1 MTTDQSILPY
11 ATATITSL
19 IDDDGTITSTV
30 ILNIES
36 TITNNGTTMI
46 TYLETK
52 TSSSSPVT
60 VTAIT
65 WTMKTDSTTIN
76 DSETGDTTT
85 MESTSAT
92 TDFTATIDST
102 TTDTAS
108 TPTTF
113 NTVTDSTIW
122 APYVVPCGNTTHM
135 SAPNGSCV
143 PKIEV
148 QAITVDTLR
157 RNDTNSSVIAENLS
171 LYISSIT
178 NSNTTSNSSNTL
190 TVNEIDTLIS
200 RINDTNITIN
210 TADSILVAQQPNQ
223 GDNIIVLG
231 ASFTRGVGGK
241 VVNTANKENV
251 TNSHLSTAAI
261 ISNQS
266 LTGVISLN
274 MLIIDKPTTY
284 ENIDNSTNKTL
295 ASSVIVMS
303 IRRDS
308 SASVPMNISLYF
320 QVLNEYKP
328 NLSADYFCSFYDTTN
343 FTWNEFGCTKP
354 QYSPTFDR
362 YECNCNHTTSFALI
376 WLPKVPLTRYLNAQ
390 DIASLVFQS
399 ISICCFL
406 AIIIHAIVIRIRD
419 SKMSLRTYDLP
430 PLISCGTTMIL
441 FVFYIALAMT
451 VYTKETYDDENQ
463 CFLSSSV
470 LMFFVYFFLI
480 FMLCTKTSVA
490 YFDYLRFVYLFP
502 PPPYQQLLIMLVAS
516 FFVSITW
523 VAFAAGFNS
532 NSSFHITQ
540 LYPYKLCWFTRPAIY
555 YFLTIPV
562 GLFLI
567 INIFIFIRVAQRMVS
582 HARNATVH
590 HGSFERRKQC
600 VILLLFS
607 CATQGIGWLFGPF
620 LTIAT
625 PEAANVLGWFFIIF
639 NGLEGLWVII
649 LYAII
654 RLERIGE
661 QIRILPAENIR
672 KSRTSK
678 LTTSKDKKSFEE
690 ENEKEDRRITR
701 DTEVR
706 YQNRRKQTSRSF
718 DDFRDIVMMDPDV
731 DDHSETSFC

>member
-1 MTTDQSILPY
+1 MESTP
-11 ATATITSL
+11 AIT
-19 IDDDGTITSTV
+19 TSTAP
-30 ILNIES
+30 IGS
-36 TITNNGTTMI
+36 TTMDI
-46 TYLETK
+46 TALQ
-52 TSSSSPVT
+52 T
-60 VTAIT
+60 VFPTT
-65 WTMKTDSTTIN
+65 TDSTDMDTSLTTLDSTEANGSITI
-76 DSETGDTTT
+76 DTTKTTLGSTVTSGSASMDTTT
-85 MESTSAT
+85 TAPDSEATSEFTSRDTITTMLGST
-92 TDFTATIDST
+92 
-102 TTDTAS
+102 
-108 TPTTF
+108 
-113 NTVTDSTIW
+113 
-122 APYVVPCGNTTHM
+122 
-135 SAPNGSCV
+135 
-143 PKIEV
+143 
-148 QAITVDTLR
+148 AITVDTLR

-231 ASFTRGVGGK
+231 ASFTRGVGGE

-451 VYTKETYDDENQ
+451 VYTKETYGDENQ

-661 QIRILPAENIR
+661 QIRILPAEEIR